1 MAFIAKDKIVR
12 TGDDLNLSTLVGL
25 QTNATALN
33 TLAPNATALNALAA
47 DATILG
53 GVADA
58 AAGAT
63 MTTNSRI
70 VKVAKVALVAA
81 TGTTAG
87 GVLNW
92 LNPEDTA
99 IIVTRF
105 VVDITGVKAGET
117 VDFGVSAST
126 PASADTLID
135 GLSTAAAGVFDNI
148 ENAGAHGKAI
158 GKVVAGGRI
167 TGTASATLAG
177 GDPFAGFAY
186 IHYVL
191 A

>member
-1 MAFIAKDKIVR
+1 MAFMAKDKIVR
-12 TGDDLNLSTLVGL
+12 TGDDLNLATLVGL

-33 TLAPNATALNALAA
+33 GLAADEAALNALAD
-47 DATILG
+47 DATVLG

-63 MTTNSRI
+63 MTANNRI
-70 VKVAKVALVAA
+70 VKVAKVPLVAA

-92 LNPEDTA
+92 LNPEATA

-117 VDFGVSAST
+117 VDFGVSAAT
-126 PASADTLID
+126 PASSDTLID
-135 GLSTAAAGVFDNI
+135 GLSTATAGVFDNI
-148 ENAGAHGKAI
+148 ENAGTNGKAI
-158 GKVVAGGRI
+158 GKVAAAARI